1 MNNSE
6 NKKRGLGAL
15 QIGVM
20 ILAVVALIGAIIPTL
35 NPVAKQANQAL
46 TTNNARRIIAAMKL
60 YAADHNGSYP
70 DSAIPDARSSNE
82 IFRLLIK
89 GGMISDERIFGAKV
103 SPFVPDNDIGEPPQ
117 YNKALE
123 AGENHWAM
131 VKGLSDSSRALSLVV
146 LENPLTVSPLHWS
159 NSPLHLT
166 GKPIKGRAWRNGKII
181 VGFNDTSVQ
190 AMKLVPD
197 PSNPSRLML
206 TTNPD
211 WFPSSPSNPPVLDV
225 LE

>member
-1 MNNSE
+1 MNE
-6 NKKRGLGAL
+6 PANKKRGWAPIHIIVGIVAGLLVIGAL
-15 QIGVM
+15 
-20 ILAVVALIGAIIPTL
+20 IPPFNIVSAKAPQSATL
-35 NPVAKQANQAL
+35 G
-46 TTNNARRIIAAMKL
+46 NARQVITALKL
-60 YAADHNGSYP
+60 YAGDHNGAYP
-70 DSAIPDARSSNE
+70 DSALPDAKSSNE
-82 IFRLLIK
+82 VFRLLIRE
-89 GGMISDERIFGAKV
+89 GVLQDERIFGAKV
-103 SPFVPDNDIGEPPQ
+103 SPFMPDNDIGDAPQ
-117 YNKALE
+117 YHKALE

-131 VKGLSDSSRALSLVV
+131 VKGLTDKAIATSVV
-146 LENPLTVSPLHWS
+146 ILENPFTASPLRWAEGD
-159 NSPLHLT
+159 
-166 GKPIKGRAWRNGKII
+166 GKKAFKGRTWKGGAII